1 MELCRVVAMFLVL
14 LVHTGN
20 ISLGA
25 PTHESV
31 CAAPL
36 AGFLRFFTQSLS
48 IVCVDVF
55 VMISG
60 WFGIN
65 ARRSGVFKFVYQ
77 YAFFVALLFIVVEPL
92 RGNGIPWLTIVDHV
106 VLSPKYW
113 FFKAYLLLYFL
124 APVLNSFAKTAST
137 RLQLNVLIG
146 FFAFQTLY
154 DWCGH
159 GLPYIINGYSPVS
172 FIGLYLLM
180 RYIRLHQPKW
190 AMRSKSTY
198 LLLFFASVLFVALS
212 VFAFSYV
219 SDSSRLNPIVCERM
233 IGYTAPFT
241 IVESAC
247 LILYFSKLQLQNKF
261 INWLGASCFAVYLL
275 HCHPLVFEPVFQ
287 TAVVRLYE
295 SFSLGAY
302 YPLMFVGLV
311 AVYLACI
318 VIDQLRIWSYK
329 CLSRHIQLLQ

>member
-31 CAAPL
+31 CVAPL
-36 AGFLRFFTQSLS
+36 AGFLRLFTQSLS

-65 ARRSGVFKFVYQ
+65 TRRSGVCKLLYQ
-77 YAFFVALLFIVVEPL
+77 YAFLVALLFIVVEPL
-92 RGNGIPWLTIVDHV
+92 RGNGISWLSIVDHV
-106 VLSPKYW
+106 VLSPEYW

-124 APVLNSFAKTAST
+124 APILNAFVNTAT
-137 RLQLNVLIG
+137 PRLQLKVLIG

-159 GLPYIINGYSPVS
+159 GLPYISGGYSPVS

-180 RYIRLHQPKW
+180 RYIRLQQPRW
-190 AMRSKSTY
+190 TTWNRNTY
-198 LLLFFASVLFVALS
+198 LLLFFVGIIIVACS
-212 VFAFSYV
+212 VFGFLYV
-219 SDSSRLNPIVCERM
+219 CPIQRFNDIVRGRV
-233 IGYTAPFT
+233 IGYIAPFT
-241 IVESAC
+241 IAESLC
-247 LILYFSKLQLQNKF
+247 LILYFSKLRLQNKF

-275 HCHPLVFEPVFQ
+275 HGHPTLFESAYKA
-287 TAVVRLYE
+287 TVVHLYG
-295 SFSLGAY
+295 SLPLGAY
-302 YPLMFVGLV
+302 YPVLIVGLV
-311 AVYLACI
+311 MVFLSAVL
-318 VIDQLRIWSYK
+318 VDQLRIWSWK
-329 CLSRHIQLLQ
+329 QLSKRIPLLH